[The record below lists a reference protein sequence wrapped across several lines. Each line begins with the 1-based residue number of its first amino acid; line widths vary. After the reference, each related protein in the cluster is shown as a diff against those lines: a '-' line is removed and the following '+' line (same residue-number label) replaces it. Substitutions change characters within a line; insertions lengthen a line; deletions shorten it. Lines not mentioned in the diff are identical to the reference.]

1 MKPPL
6 KASAE
11 AFGPTDSVAERLRF
25 VQSRRKIKTDR
36 EFAELVGVARSSMSA
51 YFKGTQIPRPSVL
64 HRIAAATHTDVNWLL
79 GLLPETQSPESIS
92 LADSYAVPGISD
104 ANLVTL
110 EHFSSGIRRLE
121 AAVNHPLTAEQRVAL
136 AVRLMRD
143 VMAELAAKPKES
155 E

>member
-6 KASAE
+6 KPSVDG
-11 AFGPTDSVAERLRF
+11 FGPTDSVAERLRF
-25 VQSRRKIKTDR
+25 VQNRRQIRTDR
-36 EFAELVGVARSSMSA
+36 EFAELVGVARSTMSA
-51 YFKGTQIPRPSVL
+51 YFKGTQIPRPAVL
-64 HRIAAATHTDVNWLL
+64 HRIAAATQTDVNWLL
-79 GLLPETQSPESIS
+79 GLLPETQASESIS
-92 LADSYAVPGISD
+92 LPNSYAVPGIAD
-104 ANLVTL
+104 ANLVAL

-155 E
+155 Y